1 MGYAIAEG
9 FKMTNPNLKILASDS
24 NWNLD
29 RIQKWND
36 IGSNQTQKNE
46 NIFENCRLVV
56 LSVKPQSIQVRSSNY
71 SHFGKNDPLEELN
84 QSGRSRPRSGGKNG
98 RSLAW

>member
-24 NWNLD
+24 NWNLN

-56 LSVKPQSIQVRSSNY
+56 LSVKPQSIQVRSGNY
-71 SHFGKNDPLEELN
+71 SHFGKK
-84 QSGRSRPRSGGKNG
+84 RPFG
-98 RSLAW
+98 

>member
-71 SHFGKNDPLEELN
+71 NHFGKNDTSEELG
-84 QSGRSRPRSGGKNG
+84 QSGRSGGKNG

>member
-1 MGYAIAEG
+1 
-9 FKMTNPNLKILASDS
+9 MTNPNLKILASDS

-71 SHFGKNDPLEELN
+71 NHFGKNDPLELG
-84 QSGRSRPRSGGKNG
+84 QSGRSGGKNG